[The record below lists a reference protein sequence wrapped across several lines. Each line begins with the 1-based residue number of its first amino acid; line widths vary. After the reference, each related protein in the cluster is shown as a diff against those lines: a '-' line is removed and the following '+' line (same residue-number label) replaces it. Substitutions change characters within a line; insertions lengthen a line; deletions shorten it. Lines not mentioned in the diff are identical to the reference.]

1 MAKVIDLKEV
11 GNFVKDGDTIYIT
24 GFASGYAEDVM
35 IAIEQSFLETGHP
48 REITCYHP
56 AIGNFNDRGLHQF
69 AHEGML
75 KRVVAAHYKCTGP
88 KVCKFVNEN
97 KFEAYNLPMGIIYTM
112 SRNIAARRPGI
123 LTKVGLGTFVDPRVE
138 GGKINQKA
146 RENEDLVEVVQ
157 FDNEE
162 WLYYKLP
169 KIDVTL
175 IRGSVADENGNISFY
190 REAIH
195 VDWFSAAQAAK
206 ASGGIVIAQVETIV
220 KAGTLH
226 PKDVKVPGLVVD
238 YLVLGKREHHYQ
250 TVLDYFSP
258 VYNGD
263 IKVPINSEILLE
275 MDERKIIGRRAAL
288 ELTLGAVVN
297 LGIGMPE
304 AVSAVAAE
312 ENVTRL
318 LHLTTESGAI
328 GGAPAPGLEFGHAI
342 NADAVIGSPNQFD
355 FYDGGGLDVAFLG
368 AAEIDRYGNVNVSK
382 LKSAPIGCGGF
393 INITQNAKKLV
404 FCGTFTTGGLAVKI
418 ADGKLT
424 IVQEGKNKKFIAD
437 VQQIT
442 FSGKYAASIGQ
453 RVLYVTERAVFL
465 FTAEGLE
472 LIEIAPGVDLEK
484 DILGLMDFKPI
495 IKNVR
500 MMPREI
506 FQEVWGVL
514 AETISP
520 AQGNS
525 LELASLS

>member
-1 MAKVIDLKEV
+1 ML
-11 GNFVKDGDTIYIT
+11 
-24 GFASGYAEDVM
+24 
-35 IAIEQSFLETGHP
+35 IAIEQSYLETSHP
-48 REITCYHP
+48 RDITCYH
-56 AIGNFNDRGLHQF
+56 AALGNFNDRGIHQL
-69 AHEGML
+69 AHEGLL
-75 KRVVAAHYKCTGP
+75 KRVVGAHYKCTGP
-88 KVCKFVNEN
+88 KVCKFVSEN

-123 LTKVGLGTFVDPRVE
+123 LTKVGLGTFVDPRIE
-138 GGKINQKA
+138 GGKINQRA
-146 RENEDLVEVVQ
+146 RESKNLVEAVQ

-206 ASGGIVIAQVETIV
+206 ASGGIVIAQVEKIV

-226 PKDVKVPGLVVD
+226 PKDVGVPGLIVD
-238 YLVLGKREHHYQ
+238 YLVLGKQEHHGQ
-250 TVLDYFSP
+250 TVLEYFSP

-263 IKVPINSEILLE
+263 IKVPINSAILLE
-275 MDERKIIGRRAAL
+275 MNERKIIGRRAAL
-288 ELTLGAVVN
+288 ELSLGVAVN

-304 AVSAVAAE
+304 TVSAVVAE
-312 ENVTRL
+312 ENVTHL

-382 LKSAPIGCGGF
+382 LGSTPIGCGGF

-404 FCGTFTTGGLAVKI
+404 FCGTFTAGGLAVKI
-418 ADGKLT
+418 ADSKLN
-424 IVQEGKNKKFIAD
+424 IVQEGKNTKFLAD

-442 FSGKYAASIGQ
+442 FSGKYAASVGQ
-453 RVLYVTERAVFL
+453 HVLYVTERAVFQL
-465 FTAEGLE
+465 TPEGLE
-472 LIEIAPGVDLEK
+472 LKEIAPGVDLEK
-484 DILGLMDFKPI
+484 DISRLMDFKPI
-495 IKNVR
+495 MKDVR
-500 MMPREI
+500 MMPQEI
-506 FQEVWGVL
+506 FQEAWGGL

-520 AQGNS
+520 TQGNS
-525 LELASLS
+525 LEI

>member
-1 MAKVIDLKEV
+1 MAKVIRPEEV
-11 GNFVKDGDTIYIT
+11 RNYIKDGNTIYIT
-24 GFASGYAEDVM
+24 GFASGYAEDVL

-48 REITCYHP
+48 RDLTTYHP
-56 AIGNFNDRGLHQF
+56 AIGNFNDRGIHQL
-69 AHEGML
+69 AHEGLL
-75 KRVVAAHYKCTGP
+75 KRVVAAHYKCAGP
-88 KVCKFVNEN
+88 KVCKFVSEN

-112 SRNIAARRPGI
+112 SRNIAAHRPGI

-146 RENEDLVEVVQ
+146 RENEDLVKVVQ

-206 ASGGIVIAQVETIV
+206 ASGGIVIAQVENIV

-226 PKDVKVPGLVVD
+226 PKDVRVPGLVVD
-238 YLVLGKREHHYQ
+238 YLVIGKREHHYQ
-250 TVLDYFSP
+250 TVLEYFSP
-258 VYNGD
+258 TYNGD
-263 IKVPINSEILLE
+263 IKIPINSAMLRE
-275 MDERKIIGRRAAL
+275 MDERKIISRRAAL
-288 ELTLGAVVN
+288 ELTLDVAVN

-304 AVSAVAAE
+304 AVSAVVAE
-312 ENVTRL
+312 ENVTHL

-382 LKSAPIGCGGF
+382 LGSTPIGCGGF

-404 FCGTFTTGGLAVKI
+404 FCGTFTTGRLAIKI
-418 ADGKLT
+418 DDGKLN

-442 FSGKYAASIGQ
+442 FSGKYAASVGQ
-453 RVLYVTERAVFL
+453 HVLFVTERAVFQL
-465 FTAEGLE
+465 TPEGLE

-484 DILGLMDFKPI
+484 DILKLMDFKPI
-495 IKNVR
+495 IKDVR
-500 MMPREI
+500 MMPQEI
-506 FQEVWGVL
+506 FQEAWGGL
-514 AETISP
+514 AEIISST
-520 AQGNS
+520 QRS
-525 LELASLS
+525 TS